1 MNPAASLSH
10 HKPLSLLSGS
20 GKAGRTIGRMASRL
34 QLPQMEIAIFIIAA
48 IVGGIFLVMLR
59 DLLRGRHH
67 EDYEQDIDERTVKH
81 ASFDEVAKDN
91 TTKLIG

>member
-1 MNPAASLSH
+1 V
-10 HKPLSLLSGS
+10 
-20 GKAGRTIGRMASRL
+20 
-34 QLPQMEIAIFIIAA
+34 EIAISVIAA
-48 IVGGIFLVMLR
+48 IVGGILLVVLK

-67 EDYEQDIDERTVKH
+67 EDYEQGIDERTVKH